1 MWMCTGVP
9 VLYVPISQTNIFLIM
24 KYDLVAVH
32 IRLDNGKVITQ
43 RIKGQTNDLSP
54 LRQVYKDLYGAES
67 VMFTYNSH
75 EKV

>member
-1 MWMCTGVP
+1 MCTGVP
-9 VLYVPISQTNIFLIM
+9 VLYVPISQTSIFLIM
-24 KYDLVAVH
+24 KYDLIAVH
-32 IRLDNGKVITQ
+32 IRLDNGRVITQ
-43 RIKGQTNDLSP
+43 KINGQTNELAP